1 MQIQT
6 RSMYDYNHSQMM
18 MSSSASS
25 PPTLGYIQHPISKL
39 DTLAGIAIKYGVEV
53 ADIKKMNGLVTDSQ
67 MFALK
72 SIGIPLNGKHPP
84 PIITGNDDNTDNSPA
99 ADNAKSLRRK
109 SSEQKLSPVMSCL
122 RSHYGTKPT
131 MKKSVSEIFSMV
143 EYEKRASKCSENG
156 SFYKKSPM
164 SPQHHSHH
172 KKSHSLA
179 NETLDD
185 IMEVVKARRS
195 DSDRSGTLIR
205 RSYKSEANLQRIP
218 ELLLKQDCNNSN
230 GSFSF
235 SARSAK
241 GLAQR
246 QKSGSRIAL
255 TAYSN
260 HVV

>member
-1 MQIQT
+1 
-6 RSMYDYNHSQMM
+6 
-18 MSSSASS
+18 
-25 PPTLGYIQHPISKL
+25 
-39 DTLAGIAIKYGVEV
+39 
-53 ADIKKMNGLVTDSQ
+53 MN
-67 MFALK
+67 
-72 SIGIPLNGKHPP
+72 IIPWH
-84 PIITGNDDNTDNSPA
+84 DNTDHNP
-99 ADNAKSLRRK
+99 ADNASCELLESFQSLRRK